1 MGLTIHYTITPR
13 QPIDATE
20 ARRLIYAAC
29 AATRRLVRRR
39 GYSHV
44 TRPKEA
50 DPEDIWLQGTILRKV
65 DAYTTRSYSVPPRL
79 GGYFELTLGQDC
91 ETALF
96 GLCEYPAT
104 LRLPDGRRLRTGLGG
119 WRFHACCKTQYA
131 SLHGWEPFF
140 ASHKLVIDAAL
151 VWQKLGCNVELIDEG
166 NYWPGRKTEVLRTNL
181 NQMNGLIA
189 AMGGALK
196 DANDEAGQSID
207 SPIFAHPRFE
217 HLEAEGLSAHAPAIQ
232 QAVDGLTQK

>member
-13 QPIDATE
+13 QPIDASE
-20 ARRLIYAAC
+20 ARRLIFAAC
-29 AATRRLVRRR
+29 AATQRLVRRR

-50 DPEDIWLQGTILRKV
+50 DPDDLWIQGSIFRKV
-65 DAYTTRSYSVPPRL
+65 DAYTTRGYSVPPKL
-79 GGYFELTLGQDC
+79 GGYYELSLGQDC

-104 LRLPDGRRLRTGLGG
+104 LRLADGRRLRTGIGG

-151 VWQKLGCNVELIDEG
+151 VWKKLGCDVELIDEG
-166 NYWPGRKTEVLRTNL
+166 GYWPGRKIETLRTNL

-196 DANDEAGQSID
+196 DANDDGGPSVE

-217 HLEAEGLSAHAPAIQ
+217 HLEAEGLAAHAPAIH
-232 QAVDGLTQK
+232 QAVSTISRP